1 LTLGLYAITILRGK
15 RQVVD
20 INCLVCEERIDLPKY
35 IDTQDY
41 DGEVVCQKCESLLHV
56 KLVKSK
62 VRKYRVVEKK
72 FRTPAPDE
80 VARIYKA
87 ALEEFQKSKNE

>member
-1 LTLGLYAITILRGK
+1 
-15 RQVVD
+15 VVD
-20 INCLVCEERIDLPKY
+20 INCLVCGEHIELPKY

-41 DGEVVCQKCESLLHV
+41 DGEMVCQKCESLLHV

-72 FRTPAPDE
+72 FRTSALDPDE

>member
-1 LTLGLYAITILRGK
+1 M
-15 RQVVD
+15 VD
-20 INCLVCEERIDLPKY
+20 INCLVCEEHIELPRY

-72 FRTPAPDE
+72 FRTPALDPDE

-87 ALEEFQKSKNE
+87 ALEEFEKSKSE

>member
-1 LTLGLYAITILRGK
+1 M
-15 RQVVD
+15 VD
-20 INCLVCEERIDLPKY
+20 INCLVCGEPIELTKY

-72 FRTPAPDE
+72 SRTPALDPDE

-87 ALEEFQKSKNE
+87 ALEEFKKPKNE

>member
-1 LTLGLYAITILRGK
+1 
-15 RQVVD
+15 VVD

-41 DGEVVCQKCESLLHV
+41 DGQVVCQKCESLLHV

-72 FRTPAPDE
+72 FRKPSADE
-80 VARIYKA
+80 IALTYKEAREKF
-87 ALEEFQKSKNE
+87 EKSKSE

>member
-1 LTLGLYAITILRGK
+1 
-15 RQVVD
+15 VVD

-41 DGEVVCQKCESLLHV
+41 DGQVVCQKCKSLLHV
-56 KLVKSK
+56 KLVKSI
-62 VRKYRVVEKK
+62 VRKYSVVKEKS
-72 FRTPAPDE
+72 RTPSLDPDE

-87 ALEEFQKSKNE
+87 AQEEFKKSKNE